1 MSLTVEIPT
10 IVIDSGAAAAAITLI
25 GAAFSGVVMMVDYA
39 FDRVKEKSKE

>member
-1 MSLTVEIPT
+1 MSMMIEIPT
-10 IVIDSGAAAAAITLI
+10 LVLDSGAAAAAITLI